1 MDTPDHED
9 RLTILERAQLL
20 HDATLRCHSDVIERH
35 EERIALLTSL
45 MEQQARTLTTLT
57 EVAARLDATLQQSV
71 ICLIVGGTDTDA
83 GTAPK
88 RNVAGVYARQAIAE
102 AIRRAVR

>member
-1 MDTPDHED
+1 MLPSPHLPHNRRADDLSRYTREDLSIDTPDHED

-20 HDATLRCHSDVIERH
+20 HDVTLHRHNDMSERH

-57 EVAARLDATLQQSV
+57 EVAARLDTTLQ
-71 ICLIVGGTDTDA
+71 
-83 GTAPK
+83 
-88 RNVAGVYARQAIAE
+88 
-102 AIRRAVR
+102 AIRALLDRGRNGH

>member
-9 RLTILERAQLL
+9 RLTILEQAPLL
-20 HDATLRCHSDVIERH
+20 HDATLRRHSDMIERH

-57 EVAARLDATLQQSV
+57 EVAARLDTTLQ
-71 ICLIVGGTDTDA
+71 
-83 GTAPK
+83 
-88 RNVAGVYARQAIAE
+88 
-102 AIRRAVR
+102 AIRDLLDLGRNGH